1 MEQGIVAQV
10 TPTGIQVE
18 DDFGDFVYVPTPYVT
33 GAPRVGATCTL
44 VRRLSESHSFRAFI
58 EPPEERYPTTYERC
72 DIEPEEKPER
82 IASNPD
88 ESGIVFVGTG
98 RFSNAGG
105 FR

>member
-1 MEQGIVAQV
+1 MGPGRVGVMEQGIVAQV

-33 GAPRVGATCTL
+33 GTPRVGATCTL

-58 EPPEERYPTTYERC
+58 EP
-72 DIEPEEKPER
+72 EEKPER

-88 ESGIVFVGTG
+88 ESGIVFVGTE